1 MKLEVNRNELT
12 GALIALGKLICR
24 TAAEAEFKALRIE
37 AEENR
42 VRFLTCSQS
51 EQITFKTECRS
62 EGAFHCLVGFDE
74 FRDAVRS
81 GRNKTLEIED
91 NEGTLRIGDRTLF
104 PMSGVEWQVP
114 SENEHCTVSELPK
127 GFVSLLAE
135 AAQLVNRNEPRRI
148 MRGINLSREGITA
161 TNGRELLNIC
171 VPLNVEDFTIP
182 LPLALMQTKTAES
195 GRLYTWSDNLSKGCR
210 IETEHWGW
218 YAKGLPGNYPNW
230 RQIIPSQKVL
240 VRSVSFLP
248 ERGQQLETF
257 LKNVPDQPPHNAVE
271 LYQSDP
277 GYLNVL
283 AGEMH
288 TSIVA
293 EFTGDWNGVSLMLN
307 KHVLLRLLS
316 EGHTKIEMADNH
328 SPILASGGTGR
339 YVTMPLY
346 QPKTKVTTQIQNQ
359 TQNQPQTEENKMEHH
374 EMKVVSASVQ
384 TAAPKQEPEAN
395 PMEELNSAI
404 ESFRLKLRIA
414 WDESSVLVRKVKE
427 VQIAQKQ
434 KERDFIQ
441 AKRAIERIRMVS
453 GF

>member
-1 MKLEVNRNELT
+1 MKLEMNKNELA

-37 AEENR
+37 AGENQ
-42 VRFLTCSQS
+42 VRFSTCSQS

-62 EGAFHCLVGFDE
+62 EGAFHGIVGFDE

-81 GRNKTLEIED
+81 GRNKMLEIENGD
-91 NEGTLRIGDRTLF
+91 SVLRVGDRTLF
-104 PMSGVEWQVP
+104 PMSGVEWLVP
-114 SENEHCTVSELPK
+114 RENEHSTVSELPE

-135 AAQLVNRNEPRRI
+135 AAQLVNRNEPRMI
-148 MRGINLSREGITA
+148 MRGINLSREGITS

-171 VPLNVEDFTIP
+171 VPLNVDDFTIP
-182 LPLALMQTKTAES
+182 LPRALMQTKTAES
-195 GRLYTWSDNLSKGCR
+195 GRLYTWSDNLNKGCR

-230 RQIIPSQKVL
+230 KQIIPAQNTL

-248 ERGQQLETF
+248 ERGQQLEIF
-257 LKNVPDQPPHNAVE
+257 LKNVPDQPPHNAME
-271 LYQSDP
+271 LYQSEP

-288 TSIVA
+288 TSIAA
-293 EFTGDWNGVSLMLN
+293 EFTGDWNDVSLMLN
-307 KHVLLRLLS
+307 KHMLLRLLS
-316 EGHTKIEMADNH
+316 EGHTKIEMADNRI
-328 SPILASGGTGR
+328 PILATGGTGR

-346 QPKTKVTTQIQNQ
+346 QPKSKETTQIQ
-359 TQNQPQTEENKMEHH
+359 TQNQPQTEETKMEHN
-374 EMKVVSASVQ
+374 EMKVVSAPVQ
-384 TAAPKQEPEAN
+384 TAAPKQESEAN

-414 WDESSVLVRKVKE
+414 WDESSVLARKVKE

>member
-1 MKLEVNRNELT
+1 MKLEVNRNELA
-12 GALIALGKLICR
+12 GALIALGKLVCR

-37 AEENR
+37 AGENR
-42 VRFLTCSQS
+42 VRFSTCSQS

-62 EGAFHCLVGFDE
+62 EGAFHCIVGFDE

-91 NEGTLRIGDRTLF
+91 DEGTLRVGERTLF
-104 PMSGVEWQVP
+104 PMSGVEWRVP
-114 SENEHCTVSELPK
+114 GKVEHCSVSELPK
-127 GFVSLLAE
+127 NFVSLLAE
-135 AAQLVNRNEPRRI
+135 AAQLVDRNEPRRI
-148 MRGINLSREGITA
+148 MRGINLSREGITS

-171 VPLNVEDFTIP
+171 VPLNVDDFTIP

-210 IETEHWGW
+210 IETEHWVW
-218 YAKGLPGNYPNW
+218 YAKGMPGNYPNW
-230 RQIIPSQKVL
+230 RQIIPAQNTL

-248 ERGQQLETF
+248 ERGQQLEIF
-257 LKNVPDQPPHNAVE
+257 LKNVPDQPPHNAME
-271 LYQSDP
+271 LYQSEP

-288 TSIVA
+288 TSIAA
-293 EFTGDWNGVSLMLN
+293 EFTGDWNDVSLMLN
-307 KHVLLRLLS
+307 KHVFLRLLS
-316 EGHTKIEMADNH
+316 EGHTKIEMADNRI
-328 SPILASGGTGR
+328 PILASGGTGR

-346 QPKTKVTTQIQNQ
+346 QPKSKETTQIQ
-359 TQNQPQTEENKMEHH
+359 TQNQPQTKENKMEHK
-374 EMKVVSASVQ
+374 EMKVVSAPVQ

-414 WDESSVLVRKVKE
+414 WDESSVLARKVKE

>member
-1 MKLEVNRNELT
+1 MKLEMNKNELA
-12 GALIALGKLICR
+12 GALIALGKLVCR

-37 AEENR
+37 AGENQ
-42 VRFLTCSQS
+42 VRFSTCSQS

-62 EGAFHCLVGFDE
+62 EGAFHCIVGFDE

-81 GRNKTLEIED
+81 GRNKVLEIENGD
-91 NEGTLRIGDRTLF
+91 SVLRIGDRTLF
-104 PMSGVEWQVP
+104 PMSGVEWRVP
-114 SENEHCTVSELPK
+114 SENEHSIVSELPE

-135 AAQLVNRNEPRRI
+135 AAQLVNRNEPRMI

-171 VPLNVEDFTIP
+171 VPLNVDDFTIP
-182 LPLALMQTKTAES
+182 LPLALMQTRTAES

-230 RQIIPSQKVL
+230 KQIISSQKVL

-257 LKNVPDQPPHNAVE
+257 LKNVPDQLPHNAVE
-271 LYQSDP
+271 LYQSNS

-288 TSIVA
+288 TSIAA
-293 EFTGDWNGVSLMLN
+293 EFTGDWNDVSLMLN

-414 WDESSVLVRKVKE
+414 WDESSVLARKVKE

>member
-1 MKLEVNRNELT
+1 MKLEVNKNELA
-12 GALIALGKLICR
+12 GALIALGKLVCR

-37 AEENR
+37 AGENQ
-42 VRFLTCSQS
+42 VRFSTCSQS

-62 EGAFHCLVGFDE
+62 VGAFHCIVEFDE

-81 GRNKTLEIED
+81 GRNKVLEIENGD
-91 NEGTLRIGDRTLF
+91 SVLRIGDRTLF
-104 PMSGVEWQVP
+104 PMSGVEWLVP
-114 SENEHCTVSELPK
+114 RENEHSTVSELPE

-135 AAQLVNRNEPRRI
+135 AAQLVDRNEPRRI

-171 VPLNVEDFTIP
+171 VPLNVDDFTIP

-230 RQIIPSQKVL
+230 RQIIPAQNTL

-257 LKNVPDQPPHNAVE
+257 LKNVPDQPPHNAME
-271 LYQSDP
+271 LYQSEP
-277 GYLNVL
+277 GYLNVR
-283 AGEMH
+283 AEEMH
-288 TSIVA
+288 TSIAA

-307 KHVLLRLLS
+307 KHVFLRLLS
-316 EGHTKIEMADNH
+316 EGHTKIEMVDNH

-346 QPKTKVTTQIQNQ
+346 QPKPKVAIQ
-359 TQNQPQTEENKMEHH
+359 TQNQPQTEETKMEHH
-374 EMKVVSASVQ
+374 EMKVVSAPVQ

-414 WDESSVLVRKVKE
+414 WDESSVLARKVKE

>member
-104 PMSGVEWQVP
+104 PMSNVEWRGLQ
-114 SENEHCTVSELPK
+114 EGEHCTVSELPK

-135 AAQLVNRNEPRRI
+135 AAQLVNRNEPRMI

-171 VPLNVEDFTIP
+171 VPLNVDDFTIP

-195 GRLYTWSDNLSKGCR
+195 GRLYTWSDNLNRGCR
-210 IETEHWGW
+210 IETEHWTW

-230 RQIIPSQKVL
+230 KQIISSQKVL

-257 LKNVPDQPPHNAVE
+257 LKNVPDQLPHNAVE

-346 QPKTKVTTQIQNQ
+346 QPKPKVAIQNQ
-359 TQNQPQTEENKMEHH
+359 TQNQPQTEENKMEHK
-374 EMKVVSASVQ
+374 EMKVVSAPVQ
-384 TAAPKQEPEAN
+384 TAALKQEPEAN

-414 WDESSVLVRKVKE
+414 WDESSVLARKVKE

>member
-1 MKLEVNRNELT
+1 MKLEMNKNELA
-12 GALIALGKLICR
+12 GALIALGKLVCR

-37 AEENR
+37 AEKNQ
-42 VRFLTCSQS
+42 VRFSTCSQS

-62 EGAFHCLVGFDE
+62 EGAFHCIVEFDE

-81 GRNKTLEIED
+81 GRNKVLEIENGD
-91 NEGTLRIGDRTLF
+91 SVLRVGERTLF
-104 PMSGVEWQVP
+104 PMSGVEWRVP
-114 SENEHCTVSELPK
+114 GKVEHCSVSELPE
-127 GFVSLLAE
+127 GFVSLLSE

-171 VPLNVEDFTIP
+171 VPLNVDDFTIP

-210 IETEHWGW
+210 IETEHWTW
-218 YAKGLPGNYPNW
+218 YANGLEGNYPNW
-230 RQIIPSQKVL
+230 RQIIPAQNTL

-257 LKNVPDQPPHNAVE
+257 LKNIPDQPPHNAVE

-288 TSIVA
+288 TSIAA
-293 EFTGDWNGVSLMLN
+293 EFTGDWNDVSLMLN
-307 KHVLLRLLS
+307 KHMLLRLLS
-316 EGHTKIEMADNH
+316 EGHTKIEMADNRI
-328 SPILASGGTGR
+328 PILASGGTGR

-346 QPKTKVTTQIQNQ
+346 QPKSKETTQIQ
-359 TQNQPQTEENKMEHH
+359 TQNQPQTKENKMEHK
-374 EMKVVSASVQ
+374 EMKVVSAPVQ

-414 WDESSVLVRKVKE
+414 WDESSVLARKVKE

>member
-1 MKLEVNRNELT
+1 MKIEVNKNELER
-12 GALIALGKLICR
+12 ALIALGKLISRMSPIPEHKSLLVECKDGKVCFSTRSPSEQMTFR
-24 TAAEAEFKALRIE
+24 TACAGEVEFRCI
-37 AEENR
+37 
-42 VRFLTCSQS
+42 
-51 EQITFKTECRS
+51 
-62 EGAFHCLVGFDE
+62 VGFDE
-74 FRDAVRS
+74 FRDAVR
-81 GRNKTLEIED
+81 GCRNKTLELED
-91 NEGTLRIGDRTLF
+91 NEGTLRVGERTLF
-104 PMSGVEWQVP
+104 PKSGVEWRVP
-114 SENEHCTVSELPK
+114 DEGEHSSVSELPK
-127 GFVSLLAE
+127 EFVALF
-135 AAQLVNRNEPRRI
+135 AAASPLVDRNNPRKVLQ
-148 MRGINLSREGITA
+148 GINLCREGITT
-161 TNGRELLNIC
+161 TNGKELLNIY
-171 VPLNVEDFTIP
+171 VPLNVDDFTIP

-195 GRLYTWSDNLSKGCR
+195 GTLCTWTDRTGKMCR
-210 IETEHWGW
+210 IETEHWTW

-230 RQIIPSQKVL
+230 RQIIPAQNTL

-271 LYQSDP
+271 LYQSEP

-288 TSIVA
+288 TSIAA
-293 EFTGDWNGVSLMLN
+293 EFTGDWNDVSLMLN
-307 KHVLLRLLS
+307 KHVFLRLLS
-316 EGHTKIEMADNH
+316 EGHTKIEMVDNRI
-328 SPILASGGTGR
+328 PILASGGTGR

-346 QPKTKVTTQIQNQ
+346 QPKSKETTQIQ
-359 TQNQPQTEENKMEHH
+359 TQNQPQTEETKMEHK
-374 EMKVVSASVQ
+374 EMKVVSAPVQ
-384 TAAPKQEPEAN
+384 TATPKQEPEAN

-414 WDESSVLVRKVKE
+414 WDESSVLARKVKE

>member
-1 MKLEVNRNELT
+1 MKLKVNKNELA
-12 GALIALGKLICR
+12 GALIALGKLVCR
-24 TAAEAEFKALRIE
+24 TATDAEFKALRIE
-37 AEENR
+37 AGENQ
-42 VRFLTCSQS
+42 VRFSTCSLS

-74 FRDAVRS
+74 FRDAVR
-81 GRNKTLEIED
+81 GCRNKTLEIED
-91 NEGTLRIGDRTLF
+91 NGGTLRVGERTLF
-104 PMSGVEWQVP
+104 PMSGVEWRVP
-114 SENEHCTVSELPK
+114 GKVEHCSVSELPE

-135 AAQLVNRNEPRRI
+135 AAQLVNRNEPRMI
-148 MRGINLSREGITA
+148 MRGINLSREGITS

-171 VPLNVEDFTIP
+171 VPLNVDDFTIP

-195 GRLYTWSDNLSKGCR
+195 GRLYTWSDNLNRGCR
-210 IETEHWGW
+210 IETEHWTW

-230 RQIIPSQKVL
+230 KQIIPAQNTL

-248 ERGQQLETF
+248 EHGQQLETF
-257 LKNVPDQPPHNAVE
+257 LKNVPDQLPHNAVE
-271 LYQSDP
+271 LYQSNS

-288 TSIVA
+288 TSIAA

-346 QPKTKVTTQIQNQ
+346 QPKSKETTQIQ
-359 TQNQPQTEENKMEHH
+359 TQNQPQTEETKMEHK
-374 EMKVVSASVQ
+374 EMKVVSAPVQ

-414 WDESSVLVRKVKE
+414 WDESSVLARKVKE

>member
-1 MKLEVNRNELT
+1 MKLEVNRNELA
-12 GALIALGKLICR
+12 GALIALGKLVCR

-42 VRFLTCSQS
+42 VRFSTCSQS

-62 EGAFHCLVGFDE
+62 EGAFHCLVGFDD
-74 FRDAVRS
+74 FRDAVR
-81 GRNKTLEIED
+81 GYRNKVLEIED

-114 SENEHCTVSELPK
+114 REGEHSTVSELPK
-127 GFVSLLAE
+127 GFVSLLSE
-135 AAQLVNRNEPRRI
+135 AAQLVSRNEPRKVLQ
-148 MRGINLSREGITA
+148 GINLSREGITS

-171 VPLNVEDFTIP
+171 VPLNVDDFTLP

-195 GRLYTWSDNLSKGCR
+195 GRLYTWSDNLNKVYR
-210 IETEHWGW
+210 IDTEHWTW

-230 RQIIPSQKVL
+230 RQIIPSQKAL
-240 VRSVSFLP
+240 IRSVSFLP
-248 ERGQQLETF
+248 EHGQQLGTF
-257 LKNVPDQPPHNAVE
+257 LKNIPDQPPHNAVE
-271 LYQSDP
+271 LYQSEP

-288 TSIVA
+288 TSIAA
-293 EFTGDWNGVSLMLN
+293 EFTGDWNDVSLMLN
-307 KHVLLRLLS
+307 KHVFLRLLS
-316 EGHTKIEMADNH
+316 EGHTKIEMADNRI
-328 SPILASGGTGR
+328 PILASGGTGR

-346 QPKTKVTTQIQNQ
+346 QPKSKETTQIQ
-359 TQNQPQTEENKMEHH
+359 TQNQPQTEETKMEHN
-374 EMKVVSASVQ
+374 EMKVVSAPVQ

-414 WDESSVLVRKVKE
+414 WDESSVLARKVKE

>member
-1 MKLEVNRNELT
+1 MKLEMNKNELA
-12 GALIALGKLICR
+12 GALIALGKLVCR

-37 AEENR
+37 AGENQ
-42 VRFLTCSQS
+42 VRFSTCSQS

-62 EGAFHCLVGFDE
+62 EGAFHGIVGFDE

-81 GRNKTLEIED
+81 GRNKVLEIENGD
-91 NEGTLRIGDRTLF
+91 SVLRVGDRTLF
-104 PMSGVEWQVP
+104 PMSGVEWRVP
-114 SENEHCTVSELPK
+114 RENEHSTVSELPE

-135 AAQLVNRNEPRRI
+135 AAQLVDRNEPRRI
-148 MRGINLSREGITA
+148 MRGINLSREGITS

-171 VPLNVEDFTIP
+171 VPLNVDDFTIP

-210 IETEHWGW
+210 IETEHWTW
-218 YAKGLPGNYPNW
+218 YAKGMPGNYPNW
-230 RQIIPSQKVL
+230 RQIIPAQNTL

-271 LYQSDP
+271 LYQSEP

-288 TSIVA
+288 TSIAA
-293 EFTGDWNGVSLMLN
+293 EFTGDWNDVSLMLN
-307 KHVLLRLLS
+307 KHMLLRLLS
-316 EGHTKIEMADNH
+316 EGHTKIEMADNRI
-328 SPILASGGTGR
+328 PILASGGTGR

-346 QPKTKVTTQIQNQ
+346 QPKSKETTQIQ
-359 TQNQPQTEENKMEHH
+359 TQNQPQTKENKMEHK
-374 EMKVVSASVQ
+374 EMKVVSAPVQ
-384 TAAPKQEPEAN
+384 TAALKQEPEAN

-414 WDESSVLVRKVKE
+414 WDESSVLARKVKE